1 MGFVEGPRCAGGLAG
16 WSAAYSLVM
25 SDVSVGL
32 PGEIRALVAAA
43 PGELSV
49 VVVGADGLIVDVDGG
64 RVVPA
69 ASTIKVPI
77 LISALEQVARG
88 DLRLLE
94 PVPIGLD
101 RVGGRGALSLMPSV
115 TELPLVETLR
125 LMIALSDNDATNAVI
140 ALVGLESVGQTCRRL
155 WLAETHLRRALMDF
169 AASDAGI
176 DNVTCARDLAQ
187 VMARLRACE
196 ALPDAETVLAL
207 GMLAEQQL
215 VDGLPALLPEG
226 VWHAN
231 KTGELS
237 GVRHDMALVE
247 HEGRWAAVA
256 VTATGL
262 MGPSG
267 GVDRGSTVLPTFA
280 NIGAAV
286 WNWLRGPGS
295 STGAS
300 DTGRTDVLPGPRRP

>member
-1 MGFVEGPRCAGGLAG
+1 
-16 WSAAYSLVM
+16 M

-32 PGEIRALVAAA
+32 RSEIRALVAVA

-69 ASTIKVPI
+69 ASTIKVPV
-77 LISALEQVARG
+77 LITALEQVALG
-88 DLRLLE
+88 VLSLRQ
-94 PVPIGLD
+94 PVPIRPD
-101 RVGGRGALSLMPSV
+101 RVGGSGALSLLPSV

-140 ALVGLESVGQTCRRL
+140 ALVGLESVGQTCLRL
-155 WLAETHLRRALMDF
+155 RLAQTRLCRALMDF

-176 DNVTCARDLAQ
+176 DNVTCALDLAQ
-187 VMARLRACE
+187 VMARLRARE
-196 ALPDAETVLAL
+196 ALPEAETVVAL
-207 GMLAEQQL
+207 DLLAEQQFL
-215 VDGLPALLPEG
+215 DGLPALLPEG

-247 HEGRWAAVA
+247 HDGRWAAVA

-286 WNWLRGPGS
+286 WNWLRDPGS

>member
-1 MGFVEGPRCAGGLAG
+1 
-16 WSAAYSLVM
+16 M

-32 PGEIRALVAAA
+32 HSEIRALVAAA
-43 PGELSV
+43 PGEVSA

-77 LISALEQVARG
+77 LITALERVAEG
-88 DLRLLE
+88 GSRLLE
-94 PVPIGLD
+94 PVHIGPD
-101 RVGGRGALSLMPSV
+101 RVGGSGALSLLPSV
-115 TELPLVETLR
+115 TELPLIEMLR

-140 ALVGLESVGQTCRRL
+140 GLVGLEAVDQTCRRL
-155 WLAETHLRRALMDF
+155 GLAQTNLHRTLMDF

-176 DNVTCARDLAQ
+176 ENVTCARDLAQ
-187 VMARLRACE
+187 VMAELRARE
-196 ALPDAETVLAL
+196 ALPEAETVVAL
-207 GMLAEQQL
+207 DLLAEQQFL
-215 VDGLPALLPEG
+215 DGLPALLPEG

-262 MGPSG
+262 MGPGG

-286 WNWLRGPGS
+286 GTWLVDMS
-295 STGAS
+295 
-300 DTGRTDVLPGPRRP
+300 

>member
-1 MGFVEGPRCAGGLAG
+1 
-16 WSAAYSLVM
+16 M

-32 PGEIRALVAAA
+32 PGEIRALVSAA

-49 VVVGADGLIVDVDGG
+49 VVVGAGGLVVDVDGG

-77 LISALEQVARG
+77 LITALEQVALG
-88 DLRLLE
+88 GLTLDQ
-94 PVPIGLD
+94 PVPIGPD
-101 RVGGRGALSLMPSV
+101 RVGGSGALSLLPSV
-115 TELPLVETLR
+115 TELPLVEALR

-140 ALVGLESVGQTCRRL
+140 ALVGLEPVGQTCRRL
-155 WLAETHLRRALMDF
+155 RLAQTHLRRALMDF

-176 DNVTCARDLAQ
+176 DNVTCALDLAQ
-187 VMARLRACE
+187 VMARLRAGE
-196 ALPDAETVLAL
+196 ALPEAETVVAL
-207 GMLAEQQL
+207 DLLAEQQFL
-215 VDGLPALLPEG
+215 DGLPALLPEG
-226 VWHAN
+226 VTHAN

-237 GVRHDMALVE
+237 GVRLDMALVE
-247 HEGRWAAVA
+247 HGGRWAAVA

-262 MGPSG
+262 MVPSG

-286 WNWLRGPGS
+286 GTWLVDMP
-295 STGAS
+295 
-300 DTGRTDVLPGPRRP
+300 